1 MSGISYLLDLVDLL
15 RWGGG
20 QINPGLTLMANIA
33 SGFCLLVFATVGPL
47 PGLQTLEEG
56 GNMQLG
62 PAA

>member
-1 MSGISYLLDLVDLL
+1 MVSHTFLTLLTFYVG
-15 RWGGG
+15 GGG